1 MSFLLGH
8 VRQHLVGYLAL
19 FVALG
24 GTSYAVTRLP
34 ADSVGTAQ
42 LRNGA
47 VTGVKVRDHSLT
59 TSDLARGTITAGA
72 RGRTGPKG
80 DTGAPGPAGPPG
92 PTGPG
97 ATGPAGPA
105 GLTGATGAPGP
116 AGAVGATGATGAR
129 GPSDGWSTGG
139 YLNSPVTIPA
149 DSQEHQV
156 DSTPATLPAGSYLVS
171 GFVTVVNASNGSS
184 QGYCFIAGVNG
195 GLQEASQFVL
205 AAHTETTISIGG
217 SDVLTTASQLPIKC
231 AVIQGSQPA
240 QYLGLEV
247 NATQVA
253 TLHAG

>member
-105 GLTGATGAPGP
+105 GLT
-116 AGAVGATGATGAR
+116 VHRRAR
-129 GPSDGWSTGG
+129 SRRSGG
-139 YLNSPVTIPA
+139 RHGSNRSPRA
-149 DSQEHQV
+149 ERWLEHRR
-156 DSTPATLPAGSYLVS
+156 L
-171 GFVTVVNASNGSS
+171 
-184 QGYCFIAGVNG
+184 
-195 GLQEASQFVL
+195 
-205 AAHTETTISIGG
+205 
-217 SDVLTTASQLPIKC
+217 SQLPRHD
-231 AVIQGSQPA
+231 SRR
-240 QYLGLEV
+240 
-247 NATQVA
+247 
-253 TLHAG
+253 